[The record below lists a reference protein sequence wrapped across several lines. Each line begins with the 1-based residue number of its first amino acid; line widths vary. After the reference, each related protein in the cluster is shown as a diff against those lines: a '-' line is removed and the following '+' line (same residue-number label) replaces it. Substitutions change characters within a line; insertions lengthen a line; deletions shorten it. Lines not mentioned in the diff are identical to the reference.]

1 MLRLRVD
8 VLDRAGEPLIL
19 TVSFLKKIEV
29 NPTLLLSIHI
39 HIYDINPMNNNMN
52 MNNHMNLNMNNQI
65 NNISNQCFLLNN
77 IVSNDTKSNCSS
89 ENKNNTIEDNVT
101 SNVQMLNS
109 DLDEIEFIISNKA
122 NYLSDDNYSYL
133 NGNNLFMG

>member
-52 MNNHMNLNMNNQI
+52 MNNNNASPRTPTTQPI
-65 NNISNQCFLLNN
+65 PR
-77 IVSNDTKSNCSS
+77 S
-89 ENKNNTIEDNVT
+89 EQPPPCIRPGRHQQRPGLV
-101 SNVQMLNS
+101 
-109 DLDEIEFIISNKA
+109 
-122 NYLSDDNYSYL
+122 
-133 NGNNLFMG
+133 GNNGVRRSLVLTDPMEPNTPPRKDRASRAAVDDTM